1 MADKVTKQAI
11 LDIVVD
17 NGKAIES
24 ITDYQ
29 EQINACKESVAALKA
44 EQKEYDKQV
53 EEGTMTE
60 EEATAAKRKASEEIN
75 RQQQTM
81 KALGKQMSDVSYQL
95 QKNVQQMAENE
106 GSLKSLRGQL
116 SQLNAQFDSLSRED
130 RIGEMGNNLQQ
141 QIQKVSTEIMEAE
154 EATNRFQRN
163 VGNYQ
168 AQWKSLGEGTDAFG
182 KGLKFATGGIEGV
195 KGGFE
200 ALAKNPAIAIFG
212 IILSVVSPLVE
223 KMKENEALMNAI
235 KNVMQKLQ
243 PVFDL
248 FGKAVEAVAGWI
260 SKAVE
265 WMGDFFE
272 ANKSTFANLV
282 AGAVGAGK
290 ALTEFLMVPIR
301 NTITLFKGLG
311 QIIKDIF
318 TGDFAAVKQHA
329 TEAFDGIKD
338 AFTKGFSF
346 KANFEAGKEVGQQ
359 LVAAMGEKS
368 VKAKAKESGEA
379 VGKEAG
385 EAAGDAYVNAYAE
398 KVKQQLAIAEQ
409 EIAERLKAAT
419 KGSTEELAL
428 KMEQLQRAHD
438 AEIEALSQQE
448 GTDTLIELKK
458 ANHLAEMTRLQEEYD
473 MAQEQAMM
481 DETDAIIAEMTARAN
496 AEAEIDNMITEEAK
510 RSAEEQRAARIGAAM
525 AIGDALSQIG
535 SIAEQF
541 ADQDRSMAM
550 ASKVLALAKIAINS
564 GVAIAEGIAAAQAAG
579 PFPANLV
586 AMAATVGTI
595 AANIASAISTVK
607 GAKFASG
614 GLVTGPGTGTSDS
627 IAARLSNGESVMTA
641 KATSMFAP
649 LLSSLNQ
656 LAGGAAIPT
665 PPGADTSVL
674 ETAIARG
681 MQAAHVSVSVTE
693 IRDIEQQMSAIDSI
707 ANV

>member
-81 KALGKQMSDVSYQL
+81 KALGKQMNDVSYQL

-290 ALTEFLMVPIR
+290 ALAEFLMVPIR

-346 KANFEAGKEVGQQ
+346 KKNFEAGKEVGQQ
-359 LVAAMGEKS
+359 LVAAMGDKA
-368 VKAKAKESGEA
+368 VKKKAKESGEA

-385 EAAGDAYVNAYAE
+385 EAAGETYVNAYAE
-398 KVKQQLAIAEQ
+398 KVKQQISIAEQ

-458 ANHLAEMTRLQEEYD
+458 ANHLAEMTRLQEEFD
-473 MAQEQAMM
+473 AAQEAALME
-481 DETDAIIAEMTARAN
+481 ETDAIIAEMTARA
-496 AEAEIDNMITEEAK
+496 EAQKEIDDMVTEEAK
-510 RSAEEQRAARIGAAM
+510 RSAEEQRAARMGAAM
-525 AIGDALSQIG
+525 AIGDALTQIG

-541 ADQDRSMAM
+541 ADQDRTMAM

-564 GVAIAEGIAAAQAAG
+564 GVAIAQGIAASQDV
-579 PFPANLV
+579 PFPGNLV
-586 AMAATVGTI
+586 AMATTIGTI

-607 GAKFASG
+607 GAKFARG
-614 GLVTGPGTGTSDS
+614 GLVVGEGTGTSDS

-681 MQAAHVSVSVTE
+681 MQAARVSVSVTE

>member
-290 ALTEFLMVPIR
+290 ALMEFLMVPIR

-346 KANFEAGKEVGQQ
+346 KKNFEAGKEVGQQ

-458 ANHLAEMTRLQEEYD
+458 ANHLAEMTRLQEEFD
-473 MAQEQAMM
+473 AAQEAALME
-481 DETDAIIAEMTARAN
+481 ETDAIIAEMTARA
-496 AEAEIDNMITEEAK
+496 EAQKEIDDMVTEEAK

-564 GVAIAEGIAAAQAAG
+564 GVAIAEGIASSQSV
-579 PFPANLV
+579 PFPGNIAAIATTV
-586 AMAATVGTI
+586 ATI

-607 GAKFASG
+607 SAKFARG
-614 GLVTGPGTGTSDS
+614 GLVVGEGTGTSDS

-681 MQAAHVSVSVTE
+681 MQAARVSVSVTE

>member
-81 KALGKQMSDVSYQL
+81 KALGKQMNDVSYQL

-168 AQWKSLGEGTDAFG
+168 ANWRSLGEDTDTFA
-182 KGLKFATGGIEGV
+182 KGLKFTSGGLEGV

-290 ALTEFLMVPIR
+290 ALAEFLMVPIR

-346 KANFEAGKEVGQQ
+346 KKNFEAGKEVGQQ

-385 EAAGDAYVNAYAE
+385 EAAGEAYVNTYAE

-458 ANHLAEMTRLQEEYD
+458 ANHLAEMTRMQEEFD
-473 MAQEQAMM
+473 AAQEAALME
-481 DETDAIIAEMTARAN
+481 ETDAIIAEMTARA
-496 AEAEIDNMITEEAK
+496 EAQKEIDDMVTEEAK

-541 ADQDRSMAM
+541 ADQDRSIAM
-550 ASKVLALAKIAINS
+550 ASKVLALAKIAISS
-564 GVAIAEGIAAAQAAG
+564 GVAIAQGIAASQDV
-579 PFPANLV
+579 PFPSNLV
-586 AMAATVGTI
+586 AIATTIGTI
-595 AANIASAISTVK
+595 AANIGSAISTVK
-607 GAKFASG
+607 SAKFARG
-614 GLVTGPGTGTSDS
+614 GLVVGEGTGTSDS

-681 MQAAHVSVSVTE
+681 MQAARVSVSVTE

>member
-81 KALGKQMSDVSYQL
+81 KALGKQMNDVSYQL

-168 AQWKSLGEGTDAFG
+168 ANWRSLGEDTDTFA
-182 KGLKFATGGIEGV
+182 KGLKFTSGGLEGV

-200 ALAKNPAIAIFG
+200 ALAKNPAVAIFG

-290 ALTEFLMVPIR
+290 ALMEFLMVPIR

-318 TGDFAAVKQHA
+318 TGDFGAVKQHA

-346 KANFEAGKEVGQQ
+346 KRNFESGKAVGQQ

-385 EAAGDAYVNAYAE
+385 DAAGEAYVNAYAE

-458 ANHLAEMTRLQEEYD
+458 ANHLAEMTRMQEEFD
-473 MAQEQAMM
+473 AAQDAALME
-481 DETDAIIAEMTARAN
+481 ETDAIIAEMTARA
-496 AEAEIDNMITEEAK
+496 EAQKEIDDMVTEEAK
-510 RSAEEQRAARIGAAM
+510 RSAEEQRAARMGAAM

-535 SIAEQF
+535 SITEQF

-564 GVAIAEGIAAAQAAG
+564 GVAIAQGIAASQDV
-579 PFPANLV
+579 PFPGNLV
-586 AMAATVGTI
+586 AMATTIGTI
-595 AANIASAISTVK
+595 AANIGAAISTVK
-607 GAKFASG
+607 GAKFARG
-614 GLVTGPGTGTSDS
+614 GLVVGEGTGTSDS